1 MSGILIWETETAPL
15 AWCETIKATTDSLGV
30 GEMGRM
36 RTASSCSY
44 CDMMLQSKMHFS
56 PVLTR
61 TYAFNSIKTLWRRLS
76 ASLTIYL
83 CFFTLCLSL
92 RCMFRVVKARVDF
105 NFTRQCSAEVYWCL
119 AWEWW
124 WWMFIYSRPE
134 HIIKFQYSFFPS
146 SLSHWLLFCFHSPCY
161 CRLEV
166 RKTNSHSRKAAQ
178 QHGELIQWRR
188 SLLMSRECT
197 AHRNVHLMT
206 QLMRLSFFCNN
217 KQNRA
222 RELKSSLEC
231 VYDTRLNHVGNNS

>member
-1 MSGILIWETETAPL
+1 MATAKRV
-15 AWCETIKATTDSLGV
+15 A
-30 GEMGRM
+30 
-36 RTASSCSY
+36 
-44 CDMMLQSKMHFS
+44 H
-56 PVLTR
+56 
-61 TYAFNSIKTLWRRLS
+61 
-76 ASLTIYL
+76 YL
-83 CFFTLCLSL
+83 FMFFYSLSL
-92 RCMFRVVKARVDF
+92 FALYVSGCKSARWFQFHSSVLSRSLLMFGVRVMVMDVYLF
-105 NFTRQCSAEVYWCL
+105 STRAHYKVSIFV
-119 AWEWW
+119 
-124 WWMFIYSRPE
+124 
-134 HIIKFQYSFFPS
+134 FFP

-166 RKTNSHSRKAAQ
+166 RKTNSHSCDAAQ

-206 QLMRLSFFCNN
+206 RLMRLSFFCNN